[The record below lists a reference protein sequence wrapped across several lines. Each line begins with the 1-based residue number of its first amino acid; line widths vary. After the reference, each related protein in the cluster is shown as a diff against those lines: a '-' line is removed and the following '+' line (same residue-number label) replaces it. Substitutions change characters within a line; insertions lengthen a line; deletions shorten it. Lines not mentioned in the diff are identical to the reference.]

1 MRKPR
6 CAGGKK
12 LAACL
17 LALTLLTGCSRWKVE
32 GRTVEASPALE
43 LLSMPAYEET
53 AEIASAA
60 VSSEANPLRVDV
72 WLDAS
77 QVMGGVNEH
86 EGSIYPRASAKYR
99 QGGFHYRYQDQA
111 GWYENVLKDVLTA
124 AEGSRT
130 RLLRVGNERLTD
142 GFLRSQG
149 FDGTEEQLRSFRRD
163 LLTYAVDPMPDV
175 FSAFSSEKMT
185 DSFYALGSPL
195 MNQME
200 RFAGDGG
207 ALLENPGRVEQM
219 SKALQDFVAAFHQK
233 KQEPPAGYSAVEK
246 DDDSPLFYAL
256 QNLDTSRLSVV
267 TCDPAA
273 LRRLTGTDV
282 SGTPVDYLEKILQER
297 GVFEQGLMAGLY
309 VMQLDYMGQMTSFGA
324 ADFAEPL
331 LWGRPDYAENRT
343 TQGAMPMPRLLYLL
357 AVGQPEQVRAY
368 TEKLNALLDTDTSLQ
383 GTRGPEKGRLCYAA
397 HGETVTQEPFSF
409 FYEYTEIQRPSAGLY
424 TQRAEGFTVET
435 EQGTVSREN
444 GLYTVRLTGREGSE
458 GITLHWPL
466 QAVEGAETLDLSQ
479 LTGTSVRA
487 IDSLLLDSVLP
498 NTPETAEDSREER
511 QILTLRDKRYV
522 FVRQDDPFA
531 DEKEENPFTLTD
543 ICWNEESGQL
553 EVNLQV
559 DHAKL
564 KSGYYRLEVE
574 TNLSGRQILW
584 PKVDWIGQL
593 GTEITNSQI
602 STWEA
607 FTQHLY
613 RCGRRLK
620 NVPKQFD
627 HAWGPAASKPYQD
640 VAIPDFP
647 PVYRALHL
655 QSLVQQLR
663 EGANVENV
671 PLIRCVLDVFV
682 ADMPEP

>member
-1 MRKPR
+1 
-6 CAGGKK
+6 
-12 LAACL
+12 
-17 LALTLLTGCSRWKVE
+17 
-32 GRTVEASPALE
+32 
-43 LLSMPAYEET
+43 
-53 AEIASAA
+53 
-60 VSSEANPLRVDV
+60 
-72 WLDAS
+72 
-77 QVMGGVNEH
+77 
-86 EGSIYPRASAKYR
+86 
-99 QGGFHYRYQDQA
+99 
-111 GWYENVLKDVLTA
+111 
-124 AEGSRT
+124 
-130 RLLRVGNERLTD
+130 
-142 GFLRSQG
+142 
-149 FDGTEEQLRSFRRD
+149 
-163 LLTYAVDPMPDV
+163 
-175 FSAFSSEKMT
+175 
-185 DSFYALGSPL
+185 
-195 MNQME
+195 
-200 RFAGDGG
+200 
-207 ALLENPGRVEQM
+207 M

-233 KQEPPAGYSAVEK
+233 KQEPPAEYSAVEK

-282 SGTPVDYLEKILQER
+282 SGAPVDYLEKILQER
-297 GVFEQGLMAGLY
+297 GVFDQGLMVGLY
-309 VMQLDYMGQMTSFGA
+309 VMQPDYMGQMTSFGA

-343 TQGAMPMPRLLYLL
+343 TQGAMPMPRFLYLL

-368 TEKLNALLDTDTSLQ
+368 TEKLNALLDADTSLQ
-383 GTRGPEKGRLCYAA
+383 GTRGPEKGQLCYAA

-424 TQRAEGFTVET
+424 TQRADGFIVET

-444 GLYTVRLTGREGSE
+444 GLYTVRLTGRVGNE
-458 GITLHWPL
+458 GI
-466 QAVEGAETLDLSQ
+466 TLDLSQ

-498 NTPETAEDSREER
+498 NTPETVEDSREDR
-511 QILTLRDKRYV
+511 QVLTLRDKRYV

-531 DEKEENPFTLTD
+531 DGKEENPFTLTD
-543 ICWNEESGQL
+543 IHWNEENGQL

-559 DHAKL
+559 DHTKL

-574 TNLSGRQILW
+574 TILSNKQILW
-584 PKVDWIGQL
+584 TKVEWIDRL

-613 RCGRRLK
+613 RYGRRLK

-627 HAWGPAASKPYQD
+627 HAWGPATSKPYQD

-671 PLIRCVLDVFV
+671 PLIRCVFDVFV

>member
-1 MRKPR
+1 MQKPR

-12 LAACL
+12 LAVCL
-17 LALTLLTGCSRWKVE
+17 LALALLTGCSRWKVE

-53 AEIASAA
+53 AEAVPAA
-60 VSSEANPLRVDV
+60 VSSEAETLRVDV

-86 EGSIYPRASAKYR
+86 EDSIYPRASAKYR
-99 QGGFHYRYQDQA
+99 QGGFHYRYQDQV

-130 RLLRVGNERLTD
+130 RLLRAGNERLTD

-163 LLTYAVDPMPDV
+163 LLTYAIDPMPDV
-175 FSAFSSEKMT
+175 FSGFSSEKMT

-219 SKALQDFVAAFHQK
+219 SQALQDFVAAFHQK
-233 KQEPPAGYSAVEK
+233 KQEPPAEYSAVEK

-256 QNLDTSRLSVV
+256 QNLDTSRLSVI

-273 LRRLTGTDV
+273 LRRLTGTEV
-282 SGTPVDYLEKILQER
+282 SGTPVDYLEEILQER
-297 GVFEQGLMAGLY
+297 GIFDQGLVVGLY

-343 TQGAMPMPRLLYLL
+343 TQGAMPMPRILLML

-368 TEKLNALLDTDTSLQ
+368 TEKLNRLLDADAALQ
-383 GTRGPEKGRLCYAA
+383 GTRGPEKGQLCYTA

-424 TQRAEGFTVET
+424 TQRADGFTVQT

-444 GLYTVRLTGREGSE
+444 SLYTVRLTGREGRE
-458 GITLHWPL
+458 EINLRWPL

-487 IDSLLLDSVLP
+487 IDSLLLDSVLS
-498 NTPETAEDSREER
+498 NTPETAEDSREDR

-522 FVRQDDPFA
+522 FVRQSDPFA
-531 DEKEENPFTLTD
+531 DGKEENPFDLTE
-543 ICWNEESGQL
+543 IRWNREKGQL

-574 TNLSGRQILW
+574 TSLSGKQILW
-584 PKVDWIGQL
+584 PKVEWIGQL

-602 STWEA
+602 STWES

-613 RCGRRLK
+613 RCGQRLK

-627 HAWGPAASKPYQD
+627 HAWGPATSKPYQE

-655 QSLVQQLR
+655 QELVQQLR

-671 PLIRCVLDVFV
+671 PLIRCVFDVFV
-682 ADMPEP
+682 ADISEP

>member
-1 MRKPR
+1 MQKPR

-17 LALTLLTGCSRWKVE
+17 LALALLTGCSRWKVE

-53 AEIASAA
+53 AEAVPAA
-60 VSSEANPLRVDV
+60 VSSEAETLRVDV

-86 EGSIYPRASAKYR
+86 EDSIYPRASAKYR
-99 QGGFHYRYQDQA
+99 QGGFHYRYQDQV

-130 RLLRVGNERLTD
+130 RLLRAGSERLTD

-163 LLTYAVDPMPDV
+163 LLTYAIDPMPDV
-175 FSAFSSEKMT
+175 FSGFSSEKMT

-219 SKALQDFVAAFHQK
+219 SQALQDFVAAFHQK
-233 KQEPPAGYSAVEK
+233 KQEPPAEYSAVEK

-256 QNLDTSRLSVV
+256 QNLDTSRLSVI

-273 LRRLTGTDV
+273 LRRLAGTEV
-282 SGTPVDYLEKILQER
+282 SGAPVDYLEEILQER
-297 GVFEQGLMAGLY
+297 GIFDQGLMVGLY
-309 VMQLDYMGQMTSFGA
+309 VTQLDYMGQMTSFGA

-343 TQGAMPMPRLLYLL
+343 TQGAMPMPRILLML

-368 TEKLNALLDTDTSLQ
+368 TEKLNRLLEADASLQ
-383 GTRGPEKGRLCYAA
+383 GTRGPEKGQLCYTA

-424 TQRAEGFTVET
+424 TQRADGFTVQT
-435 EQGTVSREN
+435 EQETVSREN
-444 GLYTVRLTGREGSE
+444 GLYTVRLTGREGRE
-458 GITLHWPL
+458 EINLRWPL

-498 NTPETAEDSREER
+498 NTPETAEDSREDR

-522 FVRQDDPFA
+522 FVRQNDPFA
-531 DEKEENPFTLTD
+531 GGKEENPFALTE
-543 ICWNEESGQL
+543 IRWNREKGQL

-559 DHAKL
+559 DHVKL

-574 TNLSGRQILW
+574 ASLSGKQILW
-584 PKVDWIGQL
+584 PKVEWIDRL

-602 STWEA
+602 STWES

-627 HAWGPAASKPYQD
+627 HAWGPATSKPYQD

-655 QSLVQQLR
+655 QELVQQLR

-671 PLIRCVLDVFV
+671 PLIRCVFDVFV
-682 ADMPEP
+682 ADMSEP

>member
-1 MRKPR
+1 MQKPR

-17 LALTLLTGCSRWKVE
+17 LALALLTGCSRWKVE

-53 AEIASAA
+53 AEAVPAA
-60 VSSEANPLRVDV
+60 VSSEAETLRVDV

-86 EGSIYPRASAKYR
+86 EDSIYPRASAKYR
-99 QGGFHYRYQDQA
+99 QGGFHYRYQDQV
-111 GWYENVLKDVLTA
+111 GWYENVLKDVLAA

-130 RLLRVGNERLTD
+130 RLLRAGNERLTD

-149 FDGTEEQLRSFRRD
+149 FDGTEKQLRSFRRD
-163 LLTYAVDPMPDV
+163 LLTYAIDSMPDV
-175 FSAFSSEKMT
+175 FSGFSSEKMT

-207 ALLENPGRVEQM
+207 ELLENPGRVEQM
-219 SKALQDFVAAFHQK
+219 SQALQDFVAAFHQK
-233 KQEPPAGYSAVEK
+233 KQEPPAEYSAVEK

-256 QNLDTSRLSVV
+256 QNLDTSRLSVI

-273 LRRLTGTDV
+273 LRRLTGTEV
-282 SGTPVDYLEKILQER
+282 SGTPVDYLEEILQER
-297 GVFEQGLMAGLY
+297 GIFDQGLMVGLY
-309 VMQLDYMGQMTSFGA
+309 AMQLDYMGQMTSFGA

-343 TQGAMPMPRLLYLL
+343 TQGAMPMPRILLML

-368 TEKLNALLDTDTSLQ
+368 TEKLNALLDADASLQ
-383 GTRGPEKGRLCYAA
+383 GTRGPEKGQLCYTA

-424 TQRAEGFTVET
+424 TQRADGFTVQT
-435 EQGTVSREN
+435 EQETVSREN
-444 GLYTVRLTGREGSE
+444 GLYTVRLTGREGRE
-458 GITLHWPL
+458 EINLRWPL

-498 NTPETAEDSREER
+498 NTPETAEDSREDR
-511 QILTLRDKRYV
+511 QILILRDKRYV
-522 FVRQDDPFA
+522 FVRQNDPFA
-531 DEKEENPFTLTD
+531 DGKEENPFALTE
-543 ICWNEESGQL
+543 IRWNREKGQL
-553 EVNLQV
+553 EANLQV
-559 DHAKL
+559 DCAKL

-574 TNLSGRQILW
+574 TSLSSKQILW
-584 PKVDWIGQL
+584 PKVEWIDRL

-602 STWEA
+602 STWES

-613 RCGRRLK
+613 RCGQRLK

-627 HAWGPAASKPYQD
+627 HAWGPATSKPYQD

-655 QSLVQQLR
+655 QELVQQLR

-671 PLIRCVLDVFV
+671 PLIRCVFDVFV
-682 ADMPEP
+682 ADMSEP